1 LLQAN
6 SEDDLGNTKVMH
18 LDLPSLMAMQSFV
31 AACAGAVLLIAWI
44 QNHKLVALALWGL
57 SDLFAAAGIFL
68 LMLGSAL
75 HQPVW
80 SAVAGA
86 LLVLAP
92 GLVWMA
98 ARTFDARLAP
108 LGIALIGVLLV
119 GIAGAMPILHN
130 ITGSFGLVASAVY
143 LLAAA
148 TTIRVGRREDLP
160 ARLPLMILLAIHAS
174 TLLLGAF
181 ATIDGSRD
189 RHELPPLLSLFGL
202 IHFESII
209 FAVGTAAF
217 VLALVK
223 ERSEFLSRIAANTD
237 PLTGIAN
244 RASFMESA
252 SRVLER
258 SMRDGA
264 PVSVMMFDLDRF
276 KTIND
281 THGHAIGDAVIR
293 KFCEV
298 TSAGLRPTD
307 VFGRIGGEEFA
318 VALAGASIEVAL
330 VRADRIRVAFA
341 DSCKQVSGCQVNATV
356 SCGVSISHHDGETHN
371 GETLDRLLGQ
381 SDIALYCAKSEG
393 RNRVQ
398 RANQSHLKG
407 DPPTVIRIA

>member
-1 LLQAN
+1 
-6 SEDDLGNTKVMH
+6 V
-18 LDLPSLMAMQSFV
+18 
-31 AACAGAVLLIAWI
+31 
-44 QNHKLVALALWGL
+44 
-57 SDLFAAAGIFL
+57 
-68 LMLGSAL
+68 
-75 HQPVW
+75 
-80 SAVAGA
+80 
-86 LLVLAP
+86 
-92 GLVWMA
+92 
-98 ARTFDARLAP
+98 
-108 LGIALIGVLLV
+108 
-119 GIAGAMPILHN
+119 PILHN
-130 ITGSFGLVASAVY
+130 ITGSFGLVANAIY

-160 ARLPLMILLAIHAS
+160 ARLPLMILLVIHAS
-174 TLLLGAF
+174 TLLLGAY
-181 ATIDGSRD
+181 ATLDGSRD
-189 RHELPPLLSLFGL
+189 RYEVPPLLSLFGL

-223 ERSEFLSRIAANTD
+223 ERGEFLSRIAANTD
-237 PLTGIAN
+237 PVTGIAS

-264 PVSVMMFDLDRF
+264 RVSVMMIDLDRF

-298 TSAGLRPTD
+298 TAASLRPTD

-318 VALAGASIEVAL
+318 VALAGSSIEVAL

-341 DSCKQVSGCQVNATV
+341 DSCKQVSGCRVNATV
-356 SCGVSISHHDGETHN
+356 SCGVWASHHNGETHN
-371 GETLDRLLGQ
+371 GETLDTLLGQ
-381 SDIALYCAKSEG
+381 SDVALYCAKREG

-398 RANQSHLKG
+398 RANQSPPKN
-407 DPPTVIRIA
+407 DPPIVIRVA